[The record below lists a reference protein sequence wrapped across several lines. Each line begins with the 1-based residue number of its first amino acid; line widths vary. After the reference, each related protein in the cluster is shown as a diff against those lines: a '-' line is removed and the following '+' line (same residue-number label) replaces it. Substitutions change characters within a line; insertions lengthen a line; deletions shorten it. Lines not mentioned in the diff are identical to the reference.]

1 MKVLCIGHSAYDI
14 STLMDS
20 YPEENTKIVLKDVH
34 EAAGGS
40 MSNVAYLFG
49 KFGVE
54 TYLGSVVGDD
64 SFGNFIKKDLETVN
78 VHIEYMETA
87 YDKRT
92 HRCIILINKT
102 LGTRTVLKIAK
113 DELFLKKTEFPME
126 PDLVMIDAYDYGAA
140 LSAVNKYAHKI
151 TIIDAD
157 EYNDNTVELCKYCKY
172 IIASKNF
179 AEKVAGQKINIDN
192 PQDMVSVYTKLV
204 NKYPDKN
211 LIVTIEDK
219 GALYMVD
226 NQIRVMPGLQVETV
240 DTTGAGDVFHGAF
253 GYALLEGYDI
263 EKAITFANIAAG
275 LSTTKVG
282 AHAGVPDIS
291 DIMTYFKQKY
301 PDAQTSTQGN

>member
-20 YPEENTKIVLKDVH
+20 YPAENSKTVLKDVH

-49 KFGVE
+49 KFGAEV
-54 TYLGSVVGDD
+54 YLGSVVGDD

-78 VHIEYMETA
+78 VHTEYMETA
-87 YDKRT
+87 YDKKT
-92 HRCIILINKT
+92 HICTILINKT
-102 LGTRTVLKIAK
+102 SKTRTVLKIAK
-113 DELFLKKTEFPME
+113 DELFMKKTEFPME
-126 PDLVMIDAYDYGAA
+126 PDLIIVDAYDYGAS
-140 LSAVNKYAHKI
+140 LSALNKYAHKI
-151 TIIDAD
+151 TIIDAE
-157 EYNDNTVELCKYCKY
+157 EYNDNTLELCKYCKY

-179 AEKVAGQKINIDN
+179 AEKVAGQTIDINN
-192 PQDMVSVYTKLV
+192 PQDMVSVYTKLA

-211 LIVTIEDK
+211 VVVTIEDK
-219 GALYMVD
+219 GALYMVN
-226 NQIRVMPGLQVETV
+226 NQIRVMPGLQVDVV
-240 DTTGAGDVFHGAF
+240 DTTGAGDAFHGAF

-282 AHAGVPDIS
+282 AHAGAPDIS

-301 PDAQTSTQGN
+301 PDVGTSTQGN